1 MTFSLSLINRSLALV
16 FIYLEAMYSK
26 YYVCKI
32 QCACKRN
39 RIERSKSRNTLIYF
53 KTDTIRHFCI
63 FHNRCFS
70 SNILRAHCFQFP
82 LWESQSSLQDF

>member
-26 YYVCKI
+26 YYICKI

-53 KTDTIRHFCI
+53 KTEHYSPFL
-63 FHNRCFS
+63 H
-70 SNILRAHCFQFP
+70 FP
-82 LWESQSSLQDF
+82 L